1 MCVAHLTS
9 KRRSNICSSSSSGIR
24 SSTSSRGS
32 GSTRSGRHSS
42 CGRETTTPS
51 RSGRQRLTD
60 MIRSFLG
67 QDANV
72 VYQHIAQVRLFEKWV
87 NRTRHKNL
95 IATRKRSARSCLL
108 PSPSPSSKFLFSL
121 PHRCASQKLL
131 LE

>member
-42 CGRETTTPS
+42 CRETTTPS